1 MNPARSSDFTPIIDE
16 GMAYL
21 ISIVDLFAVLLFLV
35 TVRGI
40 RDHRRRGG
48 LPYPPGPRSLPIIGN
63 LLDIPKEYSWLA
75 YTKFSKTHGMTLSL
89 VDLLF

>member
-35 TVRGI
+35 TVRVSVIIEGGEDYPTPLAHGRYQSSAI
-40 RDHRRRGG
+40 FSIFQRSTRG
-48 LPYPPGPRSLPIIGN
+48 
-63 LLDIPKEYSWLA
+63 
-75 YTKFSKTHGMTLSL
+75 
-89 VDLLF
+89 